1 MPKVGSETDPD
12 TRSIRSDSMMLFAAW
27 VFWSGTMT
35 SWEIPLALA
44 KPEPIEDQD
53 WPFQKE
59 RYEVLP
65 SDELLILL
73 VSRLL
78 TQSN

>member
-53 WPFQKE
+53 
-59 RYEVLP
+59 
-65 SDELLILL
+65 
-73 VSRLL
+73 
-78 TQSN
+78 